1 MAVPKLPVPVP
12 NSTETLLLF
21 KFATA
26 KSDLPSPL
34 KSPTVTEK
42 GRLPTEKSV
51 AVPKLPVPVPN
62 STETVLLKSFATA
75 KSDLPSPLKSP
86 TVTERGL
93 IPTEKLVAG
102 PKLPVPVPNSTE
114 TLLLSEFATA
124 KSDLPS
130 PLKSPTVTELG
141 RFPTVKLVG
150 GLKAISTL
158 IACPSTVIVAAS
170 FSSRIAAICSSV
182 STSPR
187 TNAENNC
194 PSSPGVSLL
203 LICASIKCPISS
215 NNTALRV
222 VASPE
227 SIRV

>member
-1 MAVPKLPVPVP
+1 MAVPKLPAPVPNRTETLLLFQFATAKSNLPSPLKSPTITEWGLLPTEKLVAVPKLPVPVP

-21 KFATA
+21 QFATA
-26 KSDLPSPL
+26 KS
-34 KSPTVTEK
+34 
-42 GRLPTEKSV
+42 
-51 AVPKLPVPVPN
+51 N
-62 STETVLLKSFATA
+62 
-75 KSDLPSPLKSP
+75 
-86 TVTERGL
+86 
-93 IPTEKLVAG
+93 
-102 PKLPVPVPNSTE
+102 
-114 TLLLSEFATA
+114 
-124 KSDLPS
+124 LPS

-141 RFPTVKLVG
+141 LVPTVKLVG
-150 GLKAISTL
+150 VLKAISTL

-170 FSSRIAAICSSV
+170 FSSRIAAISASV

-187 TNAENNC
+187 TSAENNC

-227 SIRV
+227 SISA